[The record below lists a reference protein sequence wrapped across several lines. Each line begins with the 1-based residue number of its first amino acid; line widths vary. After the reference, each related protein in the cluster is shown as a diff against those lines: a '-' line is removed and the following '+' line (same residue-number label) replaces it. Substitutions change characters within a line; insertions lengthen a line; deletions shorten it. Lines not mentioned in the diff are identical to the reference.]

1 MRAIFKWLIQIKN
14 KQKCIPKDTH
24 HNVSA
29 LIDLAQNDLSKEKT
43 KKMKNR
49 KPNLSKG
56 EQQAMEELA
65 KRKNIII
72 ISADKGVVVRIMG
85 VETYMKQANRKL
97 PDKNDCKTRIPMVND
112 TIDRFKKENL
122 LSKKLAD
129 ALKSVN
135 PQLLKYY
142 SSPKIQKENN
152 PGSSMIKSINCH
164 ISEISRFVDH
174 HLKLLVREIQSYIK
188 DEDDFIKKIIFFLF
202 HLTHCLLQWTSS
214 HYT

>member
-1 MRAIFKWLIQIKN
+1 
-14 KQKCIPKDTH
+14 
-24 HNVSA
+24 
-29 LIDLAQNDLSKEKT
+29 
-43 KKMKNR
+43 MKNL
-49 KPNLSKG
+49 KPHLSKG

-85 VETYMKQANRKL
+85 VEKYIKQANRQL
-97 PDKNDCKTRIPMVND
+97 PDKNDWKTRIPMVND

-129 ALKSVN
+129 ALKSVI

-142 SSPKIQKENN
+142 SSPKIHKENN
-152 PGSSMIKSINCH
+152 PGSSVIKSINCH

-188 DEDDFIKKIIFFLF
+188 DEDDFIKKKYFSCSI
-202 HLTHCLLQWTSS
+202 
-214 HYT
+214 